1 MCAFRTPEV
10 LLQTISTVLDAYD
23 TQLGGGDMMA
33 ESAALMNPEV
43 IKRMRDLKQR
53 IDKGY
58 M

>member
-1 MCAFRTPEV
+1 M
-10 LLQTISTVLDAYD
+10 TISTVLDAYD
-23 TQLGGGDMMA
+23 TQMGAGEMIA

-43 IKRMRDLKQR
+43 IKLMRDLRQR